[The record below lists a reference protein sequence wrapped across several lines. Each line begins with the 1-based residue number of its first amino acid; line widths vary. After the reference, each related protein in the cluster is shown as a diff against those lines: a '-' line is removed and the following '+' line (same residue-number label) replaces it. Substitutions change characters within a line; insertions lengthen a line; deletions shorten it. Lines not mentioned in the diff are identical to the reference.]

1 MIRTEKKYTSGDI
14 VELKAS
20 NGCCD
25 MTGQIIFD
33 EYDLAYELRDIETGE
48 QECMWY
54 AEQELEV
61 IGNIYENPELLGG
74 KK

>member
-1 MIRTEKKYTSGDI
+1 MIRTKKKYTSGDI

-61 IGNIYENPELLGG
+61 IGNIYDNPELLGE
-74 KK
+74 